1 MEATVSPQDLI
12 QLQSSAAEASKLLKA
27 LANEDRLMLLCQ
39 ISRDEKCV
47 SDLEQMTGI
56 RQPTLSQ
63 QLTVLREQ
71 GFVSTRRAGKQI
83 FYTLTSNEAMEIIHV
98 LFKLFCE
105 QPRPD

>member
-1 MEATVSPQDLI
+1 MQTTFSPQDLI
-12 QLQSSAAEASKLLKA
+12 QLQASAAEASKLLKA

-39 ISRDEKCV
+39 ISRGEKCV
-47 SDLEQMTGI
+47 SDLELMTGI

-83 FYTLTSNEAMEIIHV
+83 FYTLASNEAMEIIQV
-98 LFKLFCE
+98 LYKLFCE
-105 QPRPD
+105 QPRHD